1 MKKRRLVYLLAFAL
15 LFAVEVLIAL
25 FVHDNFVRP
34 FVGDVLVVVLIVLF
48 IRIFVPDGV
57 CLLPLYV
64 LLFAAAVEF
73 LQLADP
79 VRLLGIE
86 GCPFLRIAI
95 GSTFDPLDLL
105 AYALGALVCFLG
117 EWLVRKRRK

>member
-15 LFAVEVLIAL
+15 LFTAEVLIAL
-25 FVHDNFVRP
+25 FVHDTFVRP
-34 FVGDVLVVVLIVLF
+34 FIGDVLVVVLIVLF

-57 CLLPLYV
+57 RLLPLYV
-64 LLFAAAVEF
+64 FLFAAAVEF
-73 LQLADP
+73 LQLADS

-95 GSTFDPLDLL
+95 GLTFDPLDLL